1 MYMTFY
7 TWLLSV
13 YFTISTCGQS
23 PMSYNI
29 CESLMFHRL
38 RERLLEQVSD
48 LYIVYVRPFTVGMEQ
63 A

>member
-1 MYMTFY
+1 
-7 TWLLSV
+7 
-13 YFTISTCGQS
+13 
-23 PMSYNI
+23 MSYNI